1 MYKKLV
7 IQNSTYIS
15 NNYWAFVLRPFLKN
29 KSPILSFRQGLYLT
43 GLSFSVRM
51 FYHRCIP
58 KEIMRGHNKVVMNWA
73 VLVSASEV
81 KRKWNSY
88 FNYNIYFVCC
98 YCHSLKLLIGGVSIL
113 FKGLIFRRMHDAYF
127 YLTLRVLLFVISI
140 FALDIHF

>member
-1 MYKKLV
+1 MQFDLCRALIKFEDVQCLFMYKKLV

-29 KSPILSFRQGLYLT
+29 KSPILTFRQGLYLT

-73 VLVSASEV
+73 VLVSRSEV
-81 KRKWNSY
+81 KKNEIVILITTFIS
-88 FNYNIYFVCC
+88 FVV
-98 YCHSLKLLIGGVSIL
+98 IV
-113 FKGLIFRRMHDAYF
+113 
-127 YLTLRVLLFVISI
+127 TL
-140 FALDIHF
+140 